1 MTDTVALKDAIRN
14 SGMSLTYIADTLGIT
29 RGALYKKIDNITE
42 FKASEIVTLKRIL
55 NLSDKERDDIFF
67 DTKVEWYSTQGGER
81 VSGYLVIIVVLLLNI
96 YAVVACIR
104 EKKGA
109 FAISKVLADCISL
122 IYACTH
128 QK

>member
-1 MTDTVALKDAIRN
+1 MIFNLI
-14 SGMSLTYIADTLGIT
+14 
-29 RGALYKKIDNITE
+29 
-42 FKASEIVTLKRIL
+42 EI
-55 NLSDKERDDIFF
+55 
-67 DTKVEWYSTQGGER
+67 QGGER